1 MTWLPPDPTIP
12 AFPPAIPRGYP
23 RRVARD
29 NCPRS
34 GPPPSRAHTPQMRQR
49 HLPVGHTRQR
59 AVVSDTLAAAPARPR
74 AHPAP
79 PAPAGLALAVVCA
92 SSGKARRRLSASLPP
107 MPPAHI
113 GTGILCNAC
122 FHAAASC
129 RAYRTT
135 RIPWITR
142 PPSALGRP
150 PPTLDHDPAAGWITP
165 WLPVKHGPHG
175 NQTAYRAFVPFG
187 GIARRLRRRESGDE
201 PTRRSHRHGRRRRLR
216 RNGWG
221 AGWNRRR

>member
-1 MTWLPPDPTIP
+1 VTWLPPDPTIP

-165 WLPVKHGPHG
+165 WLPVKCVHDLPR
-175 NQTAYRAFVPFG
+175 QPR
-187 GIARRLRRRESGDE
+187 
-201 PTRRSHRHGRRRRLR
+201 RHGRSGPSAPRSLPPEPRLVCR
-216 RNGWG
+216 TDSPTDSHPPGPGGDRLP
-221 AGWNRRR
+221 ASASKPA

>member
-1 MTWLPPDPTIP
+1 VTWLPPDPTIP

-165 WLPVKHGPHG
+165 WLPVKGIPAVCCAMHALAPAWTGQLRWFRSAGPAVG
-175 NQTAYRAFVPFG
+175 TSGETARGANELARNLVPLW
-187 GIARRLRRRESGDE
+187 R
-201 PTRRSHRHGRRRRLR
+201 
-216 RNGWG
+216 
-221 AGWNRRR
+221 

>member
-165 WLPVKHGPHG
+165 WLPVKSTGEHVRGPG
-175 NQTAYRAFVPFG
+175 VVARWARPDASG
-187 GIARRLRRRESGDE
+187 GE
-201 PTRRSHRHGRRRRLR
+201 
-216 RNGWG
+216 
-221 AGWNRRR
+221 